1 MDGPVQTQVQAEPEL
16 ARASWLSR
24 YTLLLLPENTES
36 NIKAENQQAV
46 MEIILI
52 NLYPE
57 HKVTHQARQT
67 NYFQNIQCTNY
78 FSCCCPAMVFNISN
92 DKLEAIN
99 LLVGGAKF
107 KGLLIRS
114 PSL

>member
-24 YTLLLLPENTES
+24 YTLLLLPENRKS
-36 NIKAENQQAV
+36 DIKAENQQAV

-78 FSCCCPAMVFNISN
+78 ISCCCPAMVLNISN

-99 LLVGGAKF
+99 LLV
-107 KGLLIRS
+107 LYS
-114 PSL
+114 NQQ